1 MITDLKPYAE
11 YKEAGLPWLGPVPV
25 RVLMR
30 TRMRMQSQSR
40 NWSLI
45 RQ

>member
-11 YKEAGLPWLGPVPV
+11 YKEAGLPWLGPVRV
-25 RVLMR
+25 RM
-30 TRMRMQSQSR
+30 RMRMQSQSR